1 MRRCKY
7 KVNTR
12 YARLIGLGQGLLCHC
27 LMLFIKFL
35 LGANTGQK
43 MTFFICYDLAS
54 IMRSYQPD
62 MSPQTEMAALIRRL
76 APQEGHTRT
85 LLDGVRLMRADRPLG
100 RTPVLYEPSI
110 VIVCQGCKRGYLAD
124 RIYRYDAQHYLVL
137 SVPLPFS
144 TETDASLEE
153 PLLAVS
159 VRLDM
164 TAVADLIIDVDQHA
178 PTSISPPAGIVS
190 TALDATLADTTVRLL
205 RALCSPLE
213 ARVLGP
219 AIVRELCFRV
229 LLGEQGGAINAALA
243 SHGNFGRIARVL
255 RRIHN
260 DYARPLD
267 VSLLASEAGLS
278 IPAFHVHFKAVT
290 ATSPIQYIKSV
301 RLHQARLMMIR
312 DNLTAAGAAVRVGYE
327 SASQFNRE
335 FKRFFSRSPGEEARA
350 MRSAFALT
358 APAHLEAVAVTH

>member
-1 MRRCKY
+1 MDNQHI
-7 KVNTR
+7 NTR
-12 YARLIGLGQGLLCHC
+12 ESKSDTSRQA
-27 LMLFIKFL
+27 
-35 LGANTGQK
+35 
-43 MTFFICYDLAS
+43 
-54 IMRSYQPD
+54 
-62 MSPQTEMAALIRRL
+62 EMASLIRQL
-76 APQEGHTRT
+76 APHEGHTKS
-85 LLDGVRLMRADRPLG
+85 LLDGVRLMRADHPLG

-110 VIVCQGCKRGYLAD
+110 VIVCQGHKRGYLANQV
-124 RIYRYDAQHYLVL
+124 YHYDAQHYLVL

-144 TETDASLEE
+144 TETEASPEE

-164 TAVADLIIDVDQHA
+164 TAVADLIIEVDQQV
-178 PTSISPPAGIVS
+178 TSPASPPAGIVS
-190 TALDATLADTTVRLL
+190 TPLDATLADTTVRLL

-229 LLGEQGGAINAALA
+229 LVGGQGGAIRAALA

-255 RRIHN
+255 RRIHS
-260 DYARPLD
+260 DYAQPLD
-267 VSLLASEAGLS
+267 VGSLASEAGLS
-278 IPAFHVHFKAVT
+278 TPAFHAHFKAVA

-312 DNLTAAGAAVRVGYE
+312 DDVTAAGAAARVGYE

-335 FKRFFSRSPGEEARA
+335 FKRLFGRSPGEEARE
-350 MRSAFALT
+350 MRSAFALM
-358 APAHLEAVAVTH
+358 APAQLEAVAATH

>member
-1 MRRCKY
+1 MPH
-7 KVNTR
+7 
-12 YARLIGLGQGLLCHC
+12 A
-27 LMLFIKFL
+27 
-35 LGANTGQK
+35 
-43 MTFFICYDLAS
+43 
-54 IMRSYQPD
+54 QPNL
-62 MSPQTEMAALIRRL
+62 SPQEEMAELILQL
-76 APQEGHTRT
+76 APHEGHTRS

-110 VIVCQGCKRGYLAD
+110 VIVCQGHKRGYLAD
-124 RIYRYDAQHYLVL
+124 RVYDYDTQHYLVL

-144 TETDASLEE
+144 TETDASPDE

-164 TAVADLIIDVDQHA
+164 TAVADLVIEVDQQASVTSTA
-178 PTSISPPAGIVS
+178 PVGIVS
-190 TALDATLADTTVRLL
+190 TPLDATLADTTVRLL
-205 RALCSPLE
+205 RALRSPLE

-229 LLGEQGGAINAALA
+229 LLGEQGGAIRAALA

-260 DYARPLD
+260 DYAQPLD
-267 VSLLASEAGLS
+267 VAALAREAGLS
-278 IPAFHVHFKAVT
+278 VPAFHAHFKTVA

-312 DNLTAAGAAVRVGYE
+312 DHVTAAGAAVRVGYE
-327 SASQFNRE
+327 SPSQFNRE
-335 FKRFFSRSPGEEARA
+335 FKRLFGRSPGKETRE
-350 MRSAFALT
+350 MRSAFALME
-358 APAHLEAVAVTH
+358 PAQLVEAATIH

>member
-1 MRRCKY
+1 
-7 KVNTR
+7 
-12 YARLIGLGQGLLCHC
+12 
-27 LMLFIKFL
+27 
-35 LGANTGQK
+35 
-43 MTFFICYDLAS
+43 
-54 IMRSYQPD
+54 MRSHQPD
-62 MSPQTEMAALIRRL
+62 TARQREMVTLIQQL
-76 APQEGHTRT
+76 APHEGHTRS

-110 VIVCQGCKRGYLAD
+110 VIVCQGHKRGYLAN
-124 RIYRYDAQHYLVL
+124 RIYHYDPLHYLVL

-164 TAVADLIIDVDQHA
+164 TAVADLVIDVDQYA
-178 PTSISPPAGIVS
+178 SNAICPPAGIVS
-190 TALDATLADTTVRLL
+190 TELDATLADTTVRLL
-205 RALCSPLE
+205 RALGSPLE

-219 AIVRELCFRV
+219 AIVRELCFRA
-229 LLGEQGGAINAALA
+229 LLGEQGGAVRAALA

-255 RRIHN
+255 RHIHS
-260 DYARPLD
+260 DYAQPLD
-267 VSLLASEAGLS
+267 VGSLASEAGLS

-301 RLHQARLMMIR
+301 RLHYARLMMIR
-312 DNLTAAGAAVRVGYE
+312 DNVTAAGAAVSVGYE

-335 FKRFFSRSPGEEARA
+335 FKRFFGRSPGEEARE
-350 MRSAFALT
+350 MRSAFALM
-358 APAHLEAVAVTH
+358 APAQLEAIAVTL